1 MVSYDIFFTCRE
13 CGGEHPL
20 GIKIQIPDGPEQ
32 RMSVGAFYAEE
43 EIPKAIRRLTDQ
55 LLECPKSKS
64 GFFRS
69 DITQLFLV
77 PYTELADQQ

>member
-1 MVSYDIFFTCRE
+1 MLSYDIFFACKA

-20 GIKIQIPDGPEQ
+20 GVRIPIIQGPAQ
-32 RMSVGAFYAEE
+32 RVSVGAFYAEE
-43 EIPKAIRRLTDQ
+43 EMPKEIRRLTDQ

-64 GFFRS
+64 RFFHS

-77 PYTELADQQ
+77 PL